1 MEVDGNSASA
11 PRPLSAASLPSLPLI
26 SARRTDR
33 KRVRLLSDS
42 NSLSESDIKRM
53 DDEAEADAKAGF
65 YVPRGLSFSR
75 APPSRDNRSFLPSHA
90 AKMAQSVIPSLLN
103 RTDTA
108 ISAASTPSVFQP
120 LQLQGVLAELK
131 SQVVSLEAQNESA
144 RSEIGALF
152 YLHLEHCFF
161 LCILLV
167 LVRLN
172 QSNSSLQ
179 TQVSRL
185 EITASSQL
193 VSTQHF
199 GRPFSENGQFL
210 FSDAR
215 YTSSTLCYFS

>member
-26 SARRTDR
+26 SAHRTDR

-42 NSLSESDIKRM
+42 NSLSESDMKRM

-131 SQVVSLEAQNESA
+131 SQVVSLEAQNE
-144 RSEIGALF
+144 RR
-152 YLHLEHCFF
+152 
-161 LCILLV
+161 
-167 LVRLN
+167 LVRF
-172 QSNSSLQ
+172 SIFISSTVFSLH
-179 TQVSRL
+179 S
-185 EITASSQL
+185 ACFS
-193 VSTQHF
+193 STQSIKF
-199 GRPFSENGQFL
+199 VLANTSFSTRNH
-210 FSDAR
+210 
-215 YTSSTLCYFS
+215 C